1 MRSSVA
7 WILPKV
13 ERSTMTT
20 YDLKQ
25 TGQLIK
31 AMRGTR
37 LFALTGLQA
46 AKTPSSGSDRGK
58 QAPVGSFAKL
68 LKRWQEWQGSNLR
81 PPVLE
86 KRTRVGH
93 GTTGRDAKSKIVA

>member
-25 TGQLIK
+25 TNQLIE
-31 AMRGTR
+31 AMRALACLPLLAFRSQKHRQVVATR
-37 LFALTGLQA
+37 
-46 AKTPSSGSDRGK
+46 
-58 QAPVGSFAKL
+58 
-68 LKRWQEWQGSNLR
+68 
-81 PPVLE
+81 
-86 KRTRVGH
+86 
-93 GTTGRDAKSKIVA
+93 

>member
-37 LFALTGLQA
+37 LFALTLPAGMQEDAAAWVDAGVQA
-46 AKTPSSGSDRGK
+46 AKTPSSGSDAVSKR
-58 QAPVGSFAKL
+58 PLEVL
-68 LKRWQEWQGSNLR
+68 LSY
-81 PPVLE
+81 
-86 KRTRVGH
+86 
-93 GTTGRDAKSKIVA
+93 

>member
-25 TGQLIK
+25 TGQLIE

-46 AKTPSSGSDRGK
+46 AKTPSSGSDAVSKR
-58 QAPVGSFAKL
+58 PLEVL
-68 LKRWQEWQGSNLR
+68 LSY
-81 PPVLE
+81 
-86 KRTRVGH
+86 
-93 GTTGRDAKSKIVA
+93 

>member
-7 WILPKV
+7 WILPKI

-20 YDLKQ
+20 HDLRQ
-25 TGQLIK
+25 TDQLIE

-46 AKTPSSGSDRGK
+46 AKTPSSGSDAVSKR
-58 QAPVGSFAKL
+58 PLEVL
-68 LKRWQEWQGSNLR
+68 LSY
-81 PPVLE
+81 
-86 KRTRVGH
+86 
-93 GTTGRDAKSKIVA
+93 